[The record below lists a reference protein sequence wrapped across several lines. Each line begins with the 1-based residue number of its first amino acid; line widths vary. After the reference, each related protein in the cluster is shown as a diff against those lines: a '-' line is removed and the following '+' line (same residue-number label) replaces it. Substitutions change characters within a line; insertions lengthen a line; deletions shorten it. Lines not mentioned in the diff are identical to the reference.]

1 MEAVDKWAKLE
12 EILRKVVREELQAL
26 GKAKTKIEFVNGKFV
41 GISDF
46 QTQAWCAAYP
56 GVDIEAE
63 IKRAAAWAVSNPMTA
78 PASQF
83 GRYINGW
90 LAREQNKK
98 AMRQIPMHA
107 EEKPQ
112 PKKACAYCSADS
124 TGAVSG
130 VLCCRAHVQDAMDG
144 KPRRMLGV
152 VPKAVAG
159 PD

>member
-12 EILRKVVREELQAL
+12 EIIRRVVREELQAL
-26 GKAKTKIEFVNGKFV
+26 GKTKTKIEFVNGKFV
-41 GISDF
+41 GVSEF
-46 QTQAWCAAYP
+46 QTQAWMAAYP

-63 IKRAAAWAVSNPMTA
+63 IKRAAAWCVSNPMTA

-83 GRYINGW
+83 GRYLNSW
-90 LAREQNKK
+90 LSREQNKS
-98 AMRQIPMHA
+98 AMRQMPLRS
-107 EEKPQ
+107 EEKVQ
-112 PKKACAYCSADS
+112 PKKACAYCSKDAIGS
-124 TGAVSG
+124 TSG
-130 VLCCRAHVQDAMDG
+130 IYSCRDHTQDAMEG